1 MTVDQVLN
9 QLGTNQETGL
19 KKDQIKQKTDEF
31 GENVLDDE
39 EPESLWDKIVES
51 FEDPLARI
59 LIVAAFIS
67 FVIAITGDGEEGI
80 AAYVEPFVIILILVL
95 NAIIAIYQDGD
106 AESALEALKKLQAT
120 ECQVKRDGKWISMD
134 SKNLVPGDIVK
145 VKMGDNIPADMRIIE
160 LNSISLT
167 VEEAPLTGDSYSI
180 SKEVEEIVK
189 GGDIL

>member
-120 ECQVKRDGKWISMD
+120 ECQVKRDGKWISMN

-180 SKEVEEIVK
+180 SKEVEEIVN

>member
-180 SKEVEEIVK
+180 SKEVEEIVN